1 MNARTEIRPDPAG
14 AMQNAKPRRTTLR
27 RLRVPLLVSLLIG
40 GALVGNWWLLVGR
53 WLESTDN
60 AFLQGDIAVLG
71 ARIEGHVAG
80 IRVADNQSVKAGEP
94 LIELDQAIWKAR
106 LSEAEAALSAADAA
120 IVTARQQVVQHRAQI
135 TAAEA
140 TVEQARAEQVR
151 ADADARRAG
160 ELVNSGWTSRQAAE
174 RATADIRKANGAVAA
189 GLAQLSVTRQQV
201 DVLQAMLVQAEARRA
216 QARAALERARI
227 DLDNTVLRAPFAG
240 IVGNRAAQL
249 GQYVRTGQPLIAV
262 APPPERQWVVANFKE
277 TQLTHMR
284 IGQPVRLRPDAL
296 PGLVLEGRVESLAPA
311 TGALFS
317 LLPPENAT
325 GNFTKVVQRV
335 PVRLALTPRQAEGV
349 PLLRPGLSVRVE
361 VDTRDDTAVPRGV
374 WSAAKGRLES
384 LLRVAVP

>member
-1 MNARTEIRPDPAG
+1 MNARTEIRSSSAAG
-14 AMQNAKPRRTTLR
+14 QETLR
-27 RLRVPLLVSLLIG
+27 LRRGRLRWLRLPLLCVVLLAGLI
-40 GALVGNWWLLVGR
+40 AGNWWLLVGR

-71 ARIEGHVAG
+71 ARLEGHVAA
-80 IRVADNQSVKAGEP
+80 IRVADNQAVKAGEP
-94 LIELDQAIWKAR
+94 LIELDRAIWKAR
-106 LSEAEAALSAADAA
+106 LSEAEASLSAAEAA
-120 IVTARQQVVQHRAQI
+120 IVTARQQVTQHRAQI

-140 TVEQARAEQVR
+140 SVEQARAEQVR

-174 RATADIRKANGAVAA
+174 RATADIRKANAAVAV

-201 DVLQAMLVQAEARRA
+201 DVLQASLAQADARRD

-284 IGQPVRLRPDAL
+284 IGQPVRLQPDAL

-317 LLPPENAT
+317 LLPP
-325 GNFTKVVQRV
+325 
-335 PVRLALTPRQAEGV
+335 PVWLGPLHGLIRL
-349 PLLRPGLSVRVE
+349 
-361 VDTRDDTAVPRGV
+361 
-374 WSAAKGRLES
+374 
-384 LLRVAVP
+384 

>member
-1 MNARTEIRPDPAG
+1 MNARTEVRSSSAAG
-14 AMQNAKPRRTTLR
+14 QETLR
-27 RLRVPLLVSLLIG
+27 LRRGRLRWLRLPLLCVVLLAGLI
-40 GALVGNWWLLVGR
+40 AGNWWLLVGR

-71 ARIEGHVAG
+71 ARLEGHVAA
-80 IRVADNQSVKAGEP
+80 IRVADNQAVKAGEP
-94 LIELDQAIWKAR
+94 LIELDRAIWKAR
-106 LSEAEAALSAADAA
+106 LSEAEASLGAAEAA
-120 IVTARQQVVQHRAQI
+120 IVTARQQVTQHRAQI

-140 TVEQARAEQVR
+140 SVEQARAEQVR

-174 RATADIRKANGAVAA
+174 RATADIRKANAAVAV

-201 DVLQAMLVQAEARRA
+201 DVLQATLAQADARRD

-284 IGQPVRLRPDAL
+284 IGQPVRLQPDAL

-335 PVRLALTPRQAEGV
+335 PVRLALTPGQATGIG
-349 PLLRPGLSVRVE
+349 LLRPGLSVRAE
-361 VDTRDDTAVPRGV
+361 VDTRADPAAPRGPL
-374 WSAAKGRLES
+374 AAAAARFES
-384 LLRVAVP
+384 LRGAAAQ

>member
-1 MNARTEIRPDPAG
+1 MNARTDIRPDPAG
-14 AMQNAKPRRTTLR
+14 ALQNAGPRRTALR
-27 RLRVPLLVSLLIG
+27 RLRVPLLLLILTG

-60 AFLQGDIAVLG
+60 AFIQGDIAVLG
-71 ARIEGHVAG
+71 ARIEGHVAA
-80 IRVADNQSVKAGEP
+80 IRVTDNQAVKAGDP
-94 LIELDQAIWKAR
+94 LVELDQAIWKAR
-106 LSEAEAALSAADAA
+106 LSEAEAALGAAEAT

-140 TVEQARAEQVR
+140 AVEQARAEQVR

-160 ELVNSGWTSRQAAE
+160 DLVNSGWTSRQAAE

-201 DVLQAMLVQAEARRA
+201 DVLQATLAQAEARRD
-216 QARAALERARI
+216 QARAGLERARI

-240 IVGNRAAQL
+240 IAGNRAAQL

-335 PVRLALTPRQAEGV
+335 PVRLALAPGQAAGV
-349 PLLRPGLSVRVE
+349 PLLRPGLSVRAE
-361 VDTRDDTAVPRGV
+361 VDTRADPAAPRGV
-374 WSAAKGRLES
+374 WSAATTRLGS
-384 LLRVAVP
+384 LRGANAP